1 MAPERTRAW
10 TEGVNA
16 SNGADHRHRAPLE
29 ALLIFCPPAAFKPRP
44 FARNP
49 AAPLNC
55 PWQST
60 PAAGMPA
67 AVNNGNPAFQC
78 FSICVRFGR
87 GRRLPGAPKGRCR
100 KTCDQALWRQKARN
114 ALHLPLKGF
123 AHRNN
128 GHCDGIALRKPRLA
142 DRGRSAV
149 EPTLTCTR
157 PDCHP
162 ERRRREPP
170 EQKDSARRQ
179 PGTSGWRRAGSFAPP
194 ASRGFPAPAPRARE
208 LDSPPDLR
216 THSPPMTTTHR
227 LAVRRWRFDGG
238 SGPNCTK
245 ITDAPVASDLLTR
258 LLLARNAATC
268 ENSFSEQALAWRRP
282 SEPASSG
289 GRR

>member
-67 AVNNGNPAFQC
+67 AADNGNPAFQC
-78 FSICVRFGR
+78 FSICMRFGR
-87 GRRLPGAPKGRCR
+87 GRRLPGAPKERCR

-162 ERRRREPP
+162 ERMRREQP
-170 EQKDSARRQ
+170 EPKDPARRQ
-179 PGTSGWRRAGSFAPP
+179 LEHSRPATRGILRPRFAAPPRARSACSGARQPAGPSDAPP
-194 ASRGFPAPAPRARE
+194 AHDDDASARG
-208 LDSPPDLR
+208 
-216 THSPPMTTTHR
+216 TPM
-227 LAVRRWRFDGG
+227 AV
-238 SGPNCTK
+238 
-245 ITDAPVASDLLTR
+245 
-258 LLLARNAATC
+258 
-268 ENSFSEQALAWRRP
+268 
-282 SEPASSG
+282 
-289 GRR
+289 